1 MTEPAA
7 SGPIASGPAVS
18 GAAVSGPGGLE
29 AVLTGIVGAA
39 HVLVDPDLRA
49 SYEVDWTGRFR
60 GTARCVVRPADTAE
74 VAGVLRAC
82 AAAGVP
88 VTVQGGNTGLVGAG
102 VPAGG
107 EVLLSLA
114 RLSEME
120 PVDAVAAEVTVGA
133 GVRLEVLQRHARS
146 AGFDF
151 GVDLAARSQATVGG
165 LVATNAGGI
174 RVVRYG
180 SMRAQLVGLEAVL
193 ADGTVLSRLTPPAKD
208 NTGYDWA
215 QLLCGSEGTLG
226 VITRVR
232 VRLVPPAGDQA
243 VALVGLAS
251 TEDALRLLADA
262 RRHLTTLA
270 AAEIFYADGLAL
282 VRTTGSLPA
291 PFADEYPAYVI
302 IEAAGRAP
310 TDEILELLSEC
321 DAVGDATVASDAPG
335 RMRLWAYRESHT
347 EAVNA
352 AGVPV
357 KLDVCV
363 PLASLA
369 LLVEQLPHTIA
380 AVAPAARLI
389 AFGHLNEGNLHVNVL
404 AAGAAEEQ
412 VTDAVLKLVASY
424 GGSISSEHGVGRAKT
439 AWLALS
445 RSTAEVDTMRRLKS
459 ALDPTR
465 LLNPGVLLPPL

>member
-1 MTEPAA
+1 
-7 SGPIASGPAVS
+7 
-18 GAAVSGPGGLE
+18 
-29 AVLTGIVGAA
+29 
-39 HVLVDPDLRA
+39 
-49 SYEVDWTGRFR
+49 
-60 GTARCVVRPADTAE
+60 
-74 VAGVLRAC
+74 VLRAC
-82 AAAGVP
+82 AAARVP

-102 VPAGG
+102 VPADDD
-107 EVLLSLA
+107 VLLSLV
-114 RLSEME
+114 RLSDVE
-120 PVDAVAAEVTVGA
+120 PVDALAGQVTVGA
-133 GVRLEVLQRHARS
+133 GVRLEVLQRHAQS

-232 VRLVPPAGDQA
+232 VRLVPPPGEQA

-251 TEDALRLLADA
+251 TDDALELLGAA
-262 RRHLTTLA
+262 RRRLTTLA

-282 VRTTGSLPA
+282 VRAGANLPA
-291 PFADEYPAYVI
+291 PFAEEYPAYVI
-302 IEAAGRAP
+302 VEAAGRGP
-310 TDEILELLSEC
+310 TDEILDLLSEC
-321 DAVGDATVASDAPG
+321 EAVGDATVASDAPG
-335 RMRLWAYRESHT
+335 RARLWAYRESHT
-347 EAVNA
+347 EAINA

-363 PLASLA
+363 PLSSLPSLVKELPRTVAS
-369 LLVEQLPHTIA
+369 
-380 AVAPAARLI
+380 VAPAGRLI
-389 AFGHLNEGNLHVNVL
+389 IFGHLNEGNLHINVL
-404 AAGAAEEQ
+404 GAGNQDED
-412 VTDAVLKLVASY
+412 VTDAVLKLVSTY

-439 AWLALS
+439 PWLRLS
-445 RSTAEVDTMRRLKS
+445 RSAAEIDTMRRLKS
-459 ALDPTR
+459 ALDPAH
-465 LLNPGVLLPPL
+465 LLNRGVLLPV